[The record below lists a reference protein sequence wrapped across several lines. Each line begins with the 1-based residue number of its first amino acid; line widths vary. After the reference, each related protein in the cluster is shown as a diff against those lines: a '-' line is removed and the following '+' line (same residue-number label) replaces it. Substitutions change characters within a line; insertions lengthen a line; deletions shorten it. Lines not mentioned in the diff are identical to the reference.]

1 MKLSLPE
8 QLLLLALDDDKGSAV
23 SSVGT
28 SLHYA
33 IAGAVLFELIGKK
46 IFDQSGKLLTVKH
59 GVRTGDEALDVV
71 LEMSEHLSKPRSM
84 SHLIQLFSGKAE
96 KIKSIVLH
104 RLVDKGIL
112 EKQEHRFLWV
122 LHFDRYP
129 THNIVPENEI
139 RKRMIDVIQ
148 ERVSMEESDLVL
160 LSLIGACDLEKE
172 VFPKE
177 IVKEA
182 KSRIKVISRGEEI
195 GSAVSEITRQ
205 VEVAITAAIAA
216 ATAATIAG

>member
-8 QLLLLALDDDKGSAV
+8 QLLLLALDDEKGNTVAST
-23 SSVGT
+23 GT

-33 IAGAVLFELIGKK
+33 IAGSVMFELLKKK
-46 IFDQSGKLLTVKH
+46 IFDQSGNLFTVKH

-96 KIKSIVLH
+96 RIKSIVLE
-104 RLVDKGIL
+104 RLVRKGIL
-112 EKQEHRFLWV
+112 AKEEHRFLWV
-122 LHFDRYP
+122 IHYDRYP
-129 THNIVPENEI
+129 SHDLVPENEI

-177 IVKEA
+177 IVKET

-195 GSAVSEITRQ
+195 GSAVSEITKQ
-205 VEVAITAAIAA
+205 VEVAVTAAI
-216 ATAATIAG
+216 TAATIAAIT